1 MIPLIR
7 NPNKLQAPTR
17 NTARNT
23 ARATT
28 LTATLAVASSMLL
41 LSGCATSGTQLD
53 DLKAVAESALG
64 GQSSGSPLST
74 DEITRGL
81 KEALESASSLVVNQL
96 GQAEG
101 FSGDPA
107 IRIPLPDT
115 LARARDFASKVG
127 LESSFDDLELRLN
140 QAAEAA
146 TPKAKELLI
155 GAVRSMSVED
165 ARGILQ
171 GPDDAATR
179 YFRDTTGTQLQT
191 EMRPIV
197 DQALSEVGAVNSFN
211 QLLSRYNQIP
221 LAPKI
226 NADLTDHVVEEGT
239 DGIFYYLAQE
249 EKAIR
254 KNPLKRTSEILRRVF
269 GS

>member
-1 MIPLIR
+1 
-7 NPNKLQAPTR
+7 
-17 NTARNT
+17 
-23 ARATT
+23 
-28 LTATLAVASSMLL
+28 MLL